1 MLRIEKK
8 GTENYYD
15 TCLER
20 SDAETFFAFYGGEL
34 GF

>member
-1 MLRIEKK
+1 MLRIEK
-8 GTENYYD
+8 GTENYYG

-20 SDAETFFAFYGGEL
+20 SDVETIFAFYGGEPG